1 LICFFDLFFVKFRF
15 LIPAGLVMTDCK
27 HALLEVLPQLMFF
40 QRLLERKTNS
50 WASRVTYWSFKQTII
65 WIFSDPLGPATATF
79 NCLGLVRFYRI
90 GSGRNW

>member
-50 WASRVTYWSFKQTII
+50 
-65 WIFSDPLGPATATF
+65 
-79 NCLGLVRFYRI
+79 
-90 GSGRNW
+90 